1 MAVQERIQNHV
12 KHDFWLLTIFTKPS
26 ILDIWQGSEY
36 CYAVDKQ
43 TVKGKCCSSS
53 KNCLHTNRFIN
64 GLIVIIIVILLV
76 FVYKLSGCGFES
88 DCNWI

>member
-43 TVKGKCCSSS
+43 TVKENAVPPQKIV
-53 KNCLHTNRFIN
+53 FIQI
-64 GLIVIIIVILLV
+64 GSLTVL
-76 FVYKLSGCGFES
+76 
-88 DCNWI
+88 